1 MFGRKKSF
9 LPIQGLVHF
18 DFYNRREE
26 CSQRL
31 DVRGPGVEPGIFF
44 LVLGSLVV
52 NPLFLNPGKI
62 YIFGI
67 ESTTEFSPLGS
78 EFCQR

>member
-1 MFGRKKSF
+1 MYQVVFHNFSYVWQEKTSF

-31 DVRGPGVEPGIFF
+31 DVRGPGVEPGIDTVNGDCFLGAFF
-44 LVLGSLVV
+44 S
-52 NPLFLNPGKI
+52 
-62 YIFGI
+62 
-67 ESTTEFSPLGS
+67 
-78 EFCQR
+78 